1 MRRDDWR
8 SWLYAGLIYRRSG
21 WMTPPI
27 TGNPYSLSLP
37 GQSRRQTVAMWAK
50 YLFVLWA
57 ATFIALMGV
66 GLIAYPITMTVRWLM
81 LAFQ

>member
-1 MRRDDWR
+1 MRGTDGR
-8 SWLYAGLIYRRSG
+8 SWLYAGLVYRRRG
-21 WMTPPI
+21 LMTPPI
-27 TGNPYSLSLP
+27 TGDPYSLSLP
-37 GQSRRQTVAMWAK
+37 GKSRGETVAMWAK

-66 GLIAYPITMTVRWLM
+66 GLIAYPIAMTVRWLM